1 MKKIIYVFANPDF
14 DARFKCGISRLYQVF
29 SQKHG
34 FKLEIIDEEFLKSHI
49 PVGDSHD
56 ILVIAGGDG
65 TIHRVINTVP
75 GEVLEK
81 YILGII
87 PGGTAN
93 EFAKSIGIPLSF
105 EEAAEIIANQK
116 NITREKIG
124 VINKKYKFATGF
136 LYGIACRV
144 LQDTAEKSKFYL
156 GEYAYRLPGL
166 LSISNYQD
174 FIKSFRIN
182 STEFSTAY
190 LLINNA
196 SLLSKNIPADSIE
209 TRNKNLFSV
218 IFLYS
223 DITFG
228 DLIRVMVK
236 NQAGSNV
243 LEDSS
248 VFYRQME
255 ALSLEFE
262 GNISFMLDGESY
274 ETGSPITFDH
284 SEYEMRVIK

>member
-1 MKKIIYVFANPDF
+1 MYVFVNPGF

-34 FKLEIIDEEFLKSHI
+34 FKLEIIDEEFLKNHI
-49 PVGDSHD
+49 PAENSPD

-65 TIHRVINTVP
+65 TIHKVINILP
-75 GEVLEK
+75 EEMLEK

-93 EFAKSIGIPLSF
+93 EFAKSISVPLVF
-105 EEAAEIIANQK
+105 EEAAEIIAGQK

-124 VINKKYKFATGF
+124 VINKKYRFVTGF
-136 LYGIACRV
+136 LYGIACKV
-144 LQDTAEKSKFYL
+144 LQDTTEKLKFYL
-156 GEYAYRLPGL
+156 GQYAYRLPGF
-166 LSISNYQD
+166 LSISNYQE
-174 FIKSFRIN
+174 FIKSFRIG

-209 TRNKNLFSV
+209 TEDKDLFSV
-218 IFLYS
+218 VFLHS

-228 DLIRVMVK
+228 DLVRVMIK
-236 NQAGSNV
+236 NQAGGNV
-243 LEDSS
+243 LDDPS
-248 VFYRQME
+248 VFYTQME
-255 ALSLEFE
+255 DLSLEFE
-262 GNISFMLDGESY
+262 GNINFMLDGENY
-274 ETGSPITFDH
+274 ETVSPIKFEH
-284 SEYEMRVIK
+284 SKYEIKVITGFN